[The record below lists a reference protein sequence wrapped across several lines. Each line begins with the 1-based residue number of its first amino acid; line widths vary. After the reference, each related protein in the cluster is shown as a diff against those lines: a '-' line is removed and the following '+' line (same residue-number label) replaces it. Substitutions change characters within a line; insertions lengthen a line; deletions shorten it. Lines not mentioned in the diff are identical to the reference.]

1 MTYEIFRAIRYAL
14 PNSRWAVAVAVLFAV
29 CITVSAIMLT
39 ASALTCVLYPC
50 SPQELLFDAIWY
62 GPQST

>member
-1 MTYEIFRAIRYAL
+1 MTYEIFRAIRYAM

-39 ASALTCVLYPC
+39 ASVLTCVIYPC
-50 SPQELLFDAIWY
+50 SPHEVILDVIW
-62 GPQST
+62 PDTLST